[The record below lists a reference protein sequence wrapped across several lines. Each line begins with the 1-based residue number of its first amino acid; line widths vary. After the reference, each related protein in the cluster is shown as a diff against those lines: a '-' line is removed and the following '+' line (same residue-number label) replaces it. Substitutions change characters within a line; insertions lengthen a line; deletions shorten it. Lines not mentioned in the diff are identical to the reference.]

1 MSLIRFAIKSSI
13 VGGIVY
19 YTYKERLWSKSEE
32 TAALYRKLNV
42 KIAPYV
48 KKNVPEKI
56 TKEIAQLPSVTDITN
71 FIKVTWNK
79 GVMSSMGFV
88 SNLPTYAFN
97 SATSLY
103 ETTQNYIKELN
114 V

>member
-1 MSLIRFAIKSSI
+1 MNLIRFVIKSSI

-19 YTYKERLWSKSEE
+19 YTYKEGLWSKSEE
-32 TAALYRKLNV
+32 TAALYKKLNV

-48 KKNVPEKI
+48 KENVPEKI
-56 TKEIAQLPSVTDITN
+56 TKEISQLPSVTDITN

-79 GVMSSMGFV
+79 GVMSSMGFI
-88 SNLPTYAFN
+88 SNLPTHTFN

-103 ETTQNYIKELN
+103 ETTQSYIKELS